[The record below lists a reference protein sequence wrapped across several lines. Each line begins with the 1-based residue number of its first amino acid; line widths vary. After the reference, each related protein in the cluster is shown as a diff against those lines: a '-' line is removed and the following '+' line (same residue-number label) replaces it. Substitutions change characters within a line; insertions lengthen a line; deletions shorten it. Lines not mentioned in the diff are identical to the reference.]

1 MDEESFDAT
10 VRRFEATNALRAVS
24 TAEDIA
30 AAALFLVGDDS
41 RHMTGELMRVDAG
54 MHLGASA
61 LR

>member
-1 MDEESFDAT
+1 MDEESFDET
-10 VRRFEATNALRAVS
+10 VRRFEATNALRTVS

-41 RHMTGELMRVDAG
+41 RHMTGELMRVHAG
-54 MHLGASA
+54 MHLGVSA

>member
-1 MDEESFDAT
+1 MDEASFDET
-10 VRRFEATNALRAVS
+10 VRRFEATNALRKVS

-54 MHLGASA
+54 MHLGVSA